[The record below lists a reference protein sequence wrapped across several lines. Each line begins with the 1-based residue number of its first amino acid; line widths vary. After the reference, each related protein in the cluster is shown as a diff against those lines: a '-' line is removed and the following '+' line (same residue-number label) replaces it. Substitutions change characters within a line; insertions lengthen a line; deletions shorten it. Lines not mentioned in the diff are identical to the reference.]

1 MNPYDIRDNLGAQN
15 AAEDVDLEQED
26 FEVDE
31 LVCIID
37 NGSALT
43 KVGMSCDD
51 QPVSVFPTDVGIPR
65 RRHRKKCD
73 RDFYCGNE
81 VAENQQYLSV
91 SHPVEGAVIENFQHI
106 EMLWDYIFVDV
117 LQIQPEKHG
126 VLITEPPYN
135 PKPNRER
142 TVELM
147 FEAFGVP
154 SLSVRI
160 QGVLALMGQG
170 RTTGLVLDAG
180 AGVTHAIPILDG
192 YGMPYNIKK
201 MHCAG
206 RELDVYLAK
215 LLAKAGYQVSTS
227 FARREIVK
235 MKERLCYVSMDP
247 TEERVIKPAIYK
259 MPDGEKIQLGE
270 ECWKC
275 PEALFN
281 PGQLGIEAEAGGV
294 AGLIWDCVAGC
305 EIDTR
310 RPLLQNIVLS
320 GGTTMFKNF
329 DARLSRELM
338 LMSSSQLPTRVVT
351 TATDRKNSVWQ
362 GAQVFANLGSMQRD
376 LWITAGDY
384 DEYGAG
390 YIHEK
395 VMMKYS

>member
-1 MNPYDIRDNLGAQN
+1 MTPDDVRGDLGGQN
-15 AAEDVDLEQED
+15 ADEDVDLDDDGPED
-26 FEVDE
+26 
-31 LVCIID
+31 LICIID

-43 KVGMSCDD
+43 KVGMSSDD
-51 QPVSVFPTDVGIPR
+51 VPVKVFPTDVGIPR

-73 RDFYCGNE
+73 RDFYCGDE
-81 VAENQQYLSV
+81 VTENQEYLSV
-91 SHPVEGAVIENFQHI
+91 SHPVEGAIIENFQHI

-117 LQIQPEKHG
+117 LQIQPENHG
-126 VLITEPPYN
+126 VLLTEAPYN

-154 SLSVRI
+154 SLSIRI

-215 LLAKAGYQVSTS
+215 LLAKNAYPMSTS
-227 FARREIVK
+227 FRRREVVK
-235 MKERLCYVSMDP
+235 MKEVLCYVSMDP
-247 TEERVIKPAIYK
+247 NEEKVLKAAQYR
-259 MPDGEKIQLGE
+259 MPDGERIELHD

-281 PGQLGIEAEAGGV
+281 PGSLGIEAEAGGV
-294 AGLIWDCVAGC
+294 AGLIWDCVGSC
-305 EIDTR
+305 EIDAR

-320 GGTTMFKNF
+320 GGSTMFRNF

-362 GAQVFANLGSMQRD
+362 GAQVFANLGTMQRD
-376 LWITAGDY
+376 LWITALDY

-395 VMMKYS
+395 VLMKYS